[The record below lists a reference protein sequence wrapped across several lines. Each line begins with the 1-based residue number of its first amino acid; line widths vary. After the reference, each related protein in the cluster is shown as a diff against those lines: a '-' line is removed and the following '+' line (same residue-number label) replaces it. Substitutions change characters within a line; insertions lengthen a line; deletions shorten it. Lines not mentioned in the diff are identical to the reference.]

1 MKFFYS
7 DEKNERFNPAM
18 RARQI
23 TDTGM
28 DVDYDAIFSQ
38 IKGYVK
44 TVLKKERAGIGL
56 AIGEFD
62 PKVAAF
68 WQVGGNYIVM
78 NGALIRALEQR
89 LNDREAIQNYVIVVL
104 MHEYLH
110 SLGYTDEIAARRL
123 THTILEAVLGG
134 EHMATKISSRDLW
147 EVFPQLYYAQPRY
160 GAPLKIV
167 DRFATRDASYI
178 A

>member
-1 MKFFYS
+1 MKFLYGGGQ
-7 DEKNERFNPAM
+7 KKGLNPTM
-18 RARQI
+18 RETQI
-23 TDTGM
+23 DDTGM

-44 TVLKKERAGIGL
+44 AVLKKERAGIGL

-68 WQVGGNYIVM
+68 WQVGANYIVM
-78 NGALIRALEQR
+78 NGALIRVLEQT
-89 LNDREAIQNYVIVVL
+89 LNDRETIQNYVIVVL

-110 SLGYTDEIAARRL
+110 SLGYRDEIAARRL
-123 THTILEAVLGG
+123 THAILESVLGK

-147 EVFPQLYYAQPRY
+147 EVFPQLYYAQPRH
-160 GAPLKIV
+160 GALLKIV
-167 DRFATRDASYI
+167 NRFATGDASYI